1 MHCLSLL
8 VVFLFVCTAEANWFT
23 TAAPPAPEPPKTC
36 CCEPAA
42 PSCGC
47 SSPSPSCS
55 SCSAP
60 APPAPSCSGSG
71 CAARRRFRNKRQ
83 AEPKPPGVFDE
94 EDQLCHDP
102 ILREVIEE
110 SLTFQ
115 LDSSSRRLSTRLR
128 KPEFLHKRYAG
139 VCTKTEEQYKLFTDS
154 KNYCTHGNE
163 EITCH
168 VFQF

>member
-1 MHCLSLL
+1 MFNLHNMHNNLLSACSTFLWLL
-8 VVFLFVCTAEANWFT
+8 FSVSFLFFLLG
-23 TAAPPAPEPPKTC
+23 
-36 CCEPAA
+36 
-42 PSCGC
+42 PS
-47 SSPSPSCS
+47 SS
-55 SCSAP
+55 
-60 APPAPSCSGSG
+60 GT
-71 CAARRRFRNKRQ
+71 FLQWKR